1 MVSINVKTA
10 NTNTI
15 EAIKALL
22 VLDPSAT
29 FDISSKSYMSEADEK
44 CLESILQREQKGE
57 VKYNLQEQVDK
68 HTDELLAKLGA
79 KV

>member
-1 MVSINVKTA
+1 MVSINIKTA
-10 NTNTI
+10 NTNTV

-29 FDISSKSYMSEADEK
+29 FDTCSESYISEADEK
-44 CLESILQREQKGE
+44 RLESILQRDKKGE
-57 VKYNLQEQVDK
+57 VKYYSQEQVDK
-68 HTDELLAKLGA
+68 HADELLAKLGA